1 MSTGQ
6 QWVAQ
11 SMTFLPYIFRA
22 IRLRRI
28 FAMADEDLKPLV
40 PFSRRLNANLSMD
53 LDREATKERKVY
65 CVKNREIR
73 YYLYVCLLPGILFFL
88 ISLIPAANFLPT
100 LEISECFPNTDNYYS
115 KANKIMLDNVYFSAV
130 HNLVF
135 FTILFALRDIQ
146 DDFNISGELRR
157 VVFISSICLQFYTF
171 SLIFLNT
178 GATDPTKKEPTF
190 VSLGYSQYI
199 LVLMSLSLLYFTS
212 LKPILKTY
220 NPQKGIIP
228 YSLTTDMLRNM
239 ESAVTQPLPSTAF
252 YNYLANDQTEP
263 SGLLLFTLYADL
275 RRYLAVCAK
284 LDAAANEQKGKI

>member
-1 MSTGQ
+1 
-6 QWVAQ
+6 
-11 SMTFLPYIFRA
+11 
-22 IRLRRI
+22 
-28 FAMADEDLKPLV
+28 
-40 PFSRRLNANLSMD
+40 
-53 LDREATKERKVY
+53 
-65 CVKNREIR
+65 
-73 YYLYVCLLPGILFFL
+73 
-88 ISLIPAANFLPT
+88 
-100 LEISECFPNTDNYYS
+100 
-115 KANKIMLDNVYFSAV
+115 MLDNVYFSAV

-178 GATDPTKKEPTF
+178 GAKPTF